1 MVRRALQGFK
11 CPQHGLKQPAY
22 CFSSC
27 GHLLI
32 IVLCRLCEGAA
43 FKLFPGSM
51 QLGLAVISKRI
62 IF

>member
-1 MVRRALQGFK
+1 MRRALQGFK
-11 CPQHGLKQPAY
+11 CPQLGLEQPAY

-32 IVLCRLCEGAA
+32 VVSCRLCEGAA

-51 QLGLAVISKRI
+51 HPGPSRH
-62 IF
+62 